1 MLEEVGWVLL
11 NQTLHWKTCSLF
23 VEGLG
28 DNEEAVLE
36 VPGLDG
42 L

>member
-1 MLEEVGWVLL
+1 MLEEVDWVLL

-23 VEGLG
+23 VEGLD
-28 DNEEAVLE
+28 DNEEAVQE
-36 VPGLDG
+36 VSGQDG